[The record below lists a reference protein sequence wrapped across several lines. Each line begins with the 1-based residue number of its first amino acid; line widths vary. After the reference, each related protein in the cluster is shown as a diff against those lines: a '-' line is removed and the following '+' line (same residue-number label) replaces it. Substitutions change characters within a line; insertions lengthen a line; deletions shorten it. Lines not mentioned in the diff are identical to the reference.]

1 MKKVQLL
8 KVIALILSLIIMFPL
23 FACDN
28 GGNNDE
34 SNNPPE
40 PPKQTVFHDEQVISE
55 IFVAYEEFDNIED
68 ASKYVKT
75 WRKDYE
81 IYIPK
86 IEDADS
92 FKISVTTYRPNAEKE
107 RFKHFVSFVYEKAE
121 PYYKLK
127 GTTTTYIENRFDK
140 TNFHLALNGA
150 IDLETTDY
158 IEYNY
163 NDNGKIVATYDY
175 VNYKYYKFGIKNENF
190 VLMTGGLYLQNEQ
203 EKTYSEIKTLIFD
216 NLVPLSEQKNQ
227 EIEEKFDFRV
237 HDGDMTGSVPRQKQH
252 EYFNSLKKDVE
263 SLGKKYNISCFA
275 LSTKGFYERRH
286 TTKYR
291 IWPYSEIDYLSH
303 FLSGISFIEE
313 VETKNTNNDS
323 VYISVKPIITPNSL
337 IQDDNSYTITFSSE
351 IKEFNDSEIVRYRP
365 DGSPIVEYYTRYG
378 YEFTVKNQNGIVM
391 TGNVRAEES
400 NSIDLEEIE
409 QKILSNIIL
418 IKGE

>member
-150 IDLETTDY
+150 IDLET
-158 IEYNY
+158 
-163 NDNGKIVATYDY
+163 
-175 VNYKYYKFGIKNENF
+175 
-190 VLMTGGLYLQNEQ
+190 
-203 EKTYSEIKTLIFD
+203 IF
-216 NLVPLSEQKNQ
+216 PLS
-227 EIEEKFDFRV
+227 
-237 HDGDMTGSVPRQKQH
+237 
-252 EYFNSLKKDVE
+252 L
-263 SLGKKYNISCFA
+263 
-275 LSTKGFYERRH
+275 
-286 TTKYR
+286 
-291 IWPYSEIDYLSH
+291 
-303 FLSGISFIEE
+303 
-313 VETKNTNNDS
+313 
-323 VYISVKPIITPNSL
+323 
-337 IQDDNSYTITFSSE
+337 
-351 IKEFNDSEIVRYRP
+351 
-365 DGSPIVEYYTRYG
+365 
-378 YEFTVKNQNGIVM
+378 
-391 TGNVRAEES
+391 
-400 NSIDLEEIE
+400 
-409 QKILSNIIL
+409 
-418 IKGE
+418 

>member
-1 MKKVQLL
+1 MKKFRLVKL
-8 KVIALILSLIIMFPL
+8 IALILSLIIMFPL

-28 GGNNDE
+28 GGKNDE
-34 SNNPPE
+34 SNNPPPE
-40 PPKQTVFHDEQVISE
+40 PPKQTLFYDEQVISD

-81 IYIPK
+81 IYIPN

-92 FKISVTTYRPNAEKE
+92 FKISVTTYRSGAEKE

-121 PYYKLK
+121 PYYKLE
-127 GTTTTYIENRFDK
+127 GTTITYIENRFDK

-163 NDNGKIVATYDY
+163 NDNGKIVASAER
-175 VNYKYYKFGIKNENF
+175 VNYKYYRFGIKNENF

-216 NLVPLSEQKNQ
+216 NLIPLSEQKNQ
-227 EIEEKFDFRV
+227 EIEENFSFQV
-237 HDGDMTGSVPRQKQH
+237 NGGLNTGSVPRQKQH

-263 SLGKKYNISCFA
+263 SLGKKYNFSCFA
-275 LSTKGFYERRH
+275 LSTKGLYERRH
-286 TTKYR
+286 TTKYYVR
-291 IWPYSEIDYLSH
+291 TQGIDYIPFYRL
-303 FLSGISFIEE
+303 GISFVEE
-313 VETKNTNNDS
+313 FEIKNTNNDS

-378 YEFTVKNQNGIVM
+378 YEYTVKNQNGIVM

-409 QKILSNIIL
+409 QKILGNIVL